1 MLTVDKV
8 GNNKV
13 NPARAGMILAD
24 QTAARTGDSKP
35 RASGDDPEVDWL
47 RCDPLGKPRASGDD
61 PAVMGGLPGSG
72 L

>member
-1 MLTVDKV
+1 
-8 GNNKV
+8 
-13 NPARAGMILAD
+13 MILAD